1 MRARR
6 VRDVHRPRGRRA
18 RALVPGAPRRSPGCP
33 DHDSRRH
40 GRGRASPSAPAGV
53 RGARRRPVR
62 LLHAGHP
69 PHRSGASRGPAESH
83 APGDQGGARGQPLPL
98 HRVHEDPRRRRARR
112 LADRGST
119 MSDDPRRS
127 SEGKHEFAVIGRP
140 LPKIDAWAKVIGET
154 KYADDLFLPR
164 MAYGRLLRSPH
175 GHALIKRIDTSQDEE
190 ALCTEKVR
198 MVGDA
203 VAAVAAV
210 DEETAERA
218 CRLIDVEYEPLRALM
233 SIEESLAH
241 PEVRIHE
248 YGDGPNVHKNVA
260 LQFGDVEAAFARA
273 DLVRED
279 VFFYE
284 GNTHLPMEQHAAV
297 AQWGADGKLTL
308 WSSTQTPHYVHR
320 LLARILD
327 VPAAHIRVIATAVGG
342 GFGGKLDP
350 FAHEIAACKLSQLIG
365 RPVKIAC
372 TREEVFYIHRGRHP
386 VLMWI
391 KTGFTREGDITG
403 CHLRTWL
410 DGGAYGSYGVAS
422 TFYTGVINPVT
433 YKMPVYKF
441 EGARVFTNK
450 PPCGPKRGHGTPQPR
465 FALECQLDKAAEQ
478 LGLDPAE
485 MRKRILAEPF
495 TKTANHLTVTTI
507 GLGEC
512 IDRVVE
518 ASGWRT
524 KWRGFRSEGAPTEPP
539 PEPGCAGGARARTRR
554 GIGIACSAYLTG
566 AGTAVYWNSMP
577 HSGVI
582 LRADRSGGVAVLC
595 GATDIGQGSDS
606 ILAYLPAEIL
616 GIDPKDVHVHPAD
629 TSLTPVD
636 LGSYSSRVTLMCGMA
651 AIQASQRLREVIAQA
666 VARKLEVEPGALA
679 FRERKVGVAADW
691 ERAVPF
697 AQAVELA
704 EAMHGVLAFAG
715 SYAPPKRAGKYKGG
729 GVGPSPCYSYSACVV
744 ELSVDEETGE
754 IELHD
759 VWIGHDLGRALNP
772 LLAEGQIEGSVYMG
786 IGEALMEGQI
796 FRKGVHKNPSLL
808 EYKSPT
814 TLETPEIH
822 TFLVE
827 TDDPEGPFGA
837 KEAGQ
842 GPLLPVIPA
851 IANAVYHA
859 VGVRCDEVPITPEMI
874 LKGLELR
881 RQGRPAR
888 VGPARIPLFTFKA
901 PVVVESAFGQP
912 ADAIAVRPFQP

>member
-1 MRARR
+1 
-6 VRDVHRPRGRRA
+6 
-18 RALVPGAPRRSPGCP
+18 
-33 DHDSRRH
+33 
-40 GRGRASPSAPAGV
+40 
-53 RGARRRPVR
+53 
-62 LLHAGHP
+62 
-69 PHRSGASRGPAESH
+69 
-83 APGDQGGARGQPLPL
+83 
-98 HRVHEDPRRRRARR
+98 
-112 LADRGST
+112 
-119 MSDDPRRS
+119 
-127 SEGKHEFAVIGRP
+127 VIKDNFTVVGRP
-140 LPKIDAWAKVIGET
+140 LPKIDAWAKVTGET
-154 KYADDLFLPR
+154 RYADDLVLPR
-164 MAYGRLLRSPH
+164 LAHGKLLRSPH
-175 GHALIKRIDTSQDEE
+175 AHARVVAIDTARARALPGVYAVITGHDLPRVKFGILPVSQDEE

-210 DEETAERA
+210 DEETAEAA
-218 CRLIDVEYEPLRALM
+218 CRLIDVAYEPLPALM
-233 SIEESLAH
+233 SIHESLAH

-260 LQFGDVEAAFARA
+260 LQFGDVDRAFAGSH
-273 DLVRED
+273 LVRED

-297 AQWGADGKLTL
+297 AHWGADGKLTL

-327 VPAAHIRVIATAVGG
+327 VPGAHIRVIAAPVGG

-350 FAHEIAACKLSQLIG
+350 FAHEIAACRLSQLTG
-365 RPVKIAC
+365 RPVKITC

-386 VLMWI
+386 VLMWL
-391 KTGFTREGDITG
+391 KTGFTKDGDITG
-403 CHLRTWL
+403 SHIRTWL

-478 LGLDPAE
+478 LGLDPADL
-485 MRKRILAEPF
+485 RKRILAEPF

-518 ASGWRT
+518 ASGWRD
-524 KWRGFRSEGAPTEPP
+524 K
-539 PEPGCAGGARARTRR
+539 RARYAEAAKPEAARPLWQPRRRR
-554 GIGIACSAYLTG
+554 GVGIAGSAYMTG
-566 AGTAVYWNSMP
+566 AGTAIYWNNMP
-577 HSGVI
+577 HSGVVI
-582 LRADRSGGVAVLC
+582 RADRSGAVSVLC
-595 GATDIGQGSDS
+595 GATDVGQGSDS
-606 ILAYLPAEIL
+606 ILAYLPAEVL
-616 GIDPKDVHVHPAD
+616 GIEPKDVHVHAAD

-651 AIQASQRLREVIAQA
+651 AIQAAGRLREVIARA
-666 VARKLEVEPGALA
+666 VARRLETAPERIA
-679 FRERKVGVAADW
+679 FRERRVGVPEDW
-691 ERAVPF
+691 DRAVEF

-704 EAMHGVLAFAG
+704 EAMHGVLAFTG

-744 ELSVDEETGE
+744 ELTVDEDTGW
-754 IELHD
+754 IELEDIWIAHD
-759 VWIGHDLGRALNP
+759 VGRALNP
-772 LLAEGQIEGSVYMG
+772 LLVEGQVEGSVYMG
-786 IGEALMEGQI
+786 IGEALMEGQV
-796 FRKGVHKNPSLL
+796 FRKGLHKQPSMLD
-808 EYKSPT
+808 YKSPT

-851 IANAVYHA
+851 IANAIYHA
-859 VGVRCDEVPITPEMI
+859 IGVRFDEVPITPDMV
-874 LKGLELR
+874 LRGLELR
-881 RQGRPAR
+881 RQGK
-888 VGPARIPLFTFKA
+888 PARIGPDKLPLFKFKE
-901 PVVVESAFGQP
+901 PIVVESAFGQP
-912 ADAIAVRPFQP
+912 ADPVTVRPFTDPVIAGEERSRQPSRPGHPRPDPSKGHPLP

>member
-1 MRARR
+1 MKERFT
-6 VRDVHRPRGRRA
+6 VV
-18 RALVPGAPRRSPGCP
+18 
-33 DHDSRRH
+33 
-40 GRGRASPSAPAGV
+40 
-53 RGARRRPVR
+53 
-62 LLHAGHP
+62 
-69 PHRSGASRGPAESH
+69 
-83 APGDQGGARGQPLPL
+83 GQ
-98 HRVHEDPRRRRARR
+98 
-112 LADRGST
+112 
-119 MSDDPRRS
+119 
-127 SEGKHEFAVIGRP
+127 P
-140 LPKIDAWAKVIGET
+140 LPKIDAWAKVTGET
-154 KYADDLFLPR
+154 RYADDLVLPR
-164 MAYGRLLRSPH
+164 MAHGKLLRSS
-175 GHALIKRIDTSQDEE
+175 HAHARVRAIDTTRATALPGVYAVITGHDLPRVKFGILPVSQDEE

-210 DEETAERA
+210 DEETAEAA
-218 CRLIDVEYEPLRALM
+218 CRLIEVDYEPLPALM
-233 SIEESLAH
+233 SIQESLAH

-260 LQFGDVEAAFARA
+260 LQFGDVEAAFAA
-273 DLVRED
+273 SHLVRED
-279 VFFYE
+279 AFYFE

-297 AQWGADGKLTL
+297 AHFGADGKLTL

-320 LLARILD
+320 LLTRILD
-327 VPAAHIRVIATAVGG
+327 LPGAHIRVIAAPVGG

-350 FAHEIAACKLSQLIG
+350 FAHEIAACRLSQLTG

-391 KTGFTREGDITG
+391 RTGFTKDGDITG

-478 LGLDPAE
+478 LGLDPADL
-485 MRKRILAEPF
+485 RKRILHEPF

-512 IDRVVE
+512 IDKVVE
-518 ASGWRT
+518 ASGWRD
-524 KWRGFRSEGAPTEPP
+524 K
-539 PEPGCAGGARARTRR
+539 RARYAAAVASPKPLWQPRR
-554 GIGIACSAYLTG
+554 RKGIGIAGSSYMTG
-566 AGTAVYWNSMP
+566 AGTAIYWNSMP
-577 HSGVI
+577 HSGVVV
-582 LRADRSGGVAVLC
+582 RADRSGGVSILC

-606 ILAYLPAEIL
+606 ILAYLPAEVL
-616 GIDPKDVHVHPAD
+616 GIEPKDVHVHPAD

-636 LGSYSSRVTLMCGMA
+636 LGSYSSRVTLMCGVA
-651 AIQASQRLREVIAQA
+651 AIQASTRLRTAIARA
-666 VARKLEVEPGALA
+666 VGAKLEVAPERLV
-679 FRERKVGVAADW
+679 FRERKVGVPDDW
-691 ERAVPF
+691 EAAVSF
-697 AQAVELA
+697 AQAVELG
-704 EAMHGVLAFAG
+704 EAMHGVLAFPG

-744 ELSVDEETGE
+744 ELTVDEDTGW
-754 IELHD
+754 IELDD
-759 VWIGHDLGRALNP
+759 VWIAHDIGRALNP
-772 LLAEGQIEGSVYMG
+772 LLVEGQVEGSIYMG
-786 IGEALMEGQI
+786 IGEALMEAQV
-796 FRKGVHKNPSLL
+796 FRKGLHKHPSML

-851 IANAVYHA
+851 IANAIYHA
-859 VGVRCDEVPITPEMI
+859 VGVRMDQVPITPDMV
-874 LKGLELR
+874 LRGLELR
-881 RQGRPAR
+881 RQGK
-888 VGPARIPLFTFKA
+888 PARIGPDKLPLFTFKE
-901 PVVVESAFGQP
+901 PLVVESAFGQP
-912 ADAIAVRPFQP
+912 ADAITVRPFADSSIDPEDSSIDPGDGRSRQPSKAAHPRA

>member
-1 MRARR
+1 MTKNR
-6 VRDVHRPRGRRA
+6 
-18 RALVPGAPRRSPGCP
+18 
-33 DHDSRRH
+33 
-40 GRGRASPSAPAGV
+40 
-53 RGARRRPVR
+53 
-62 LLHAGHP
+62 
-69 PHRSGASRGPAESH
+69 
-83 APGDQGGARGQPLPL
+83 
-98 HRVHEDPRRRRARR
+98 
-112 LADRGST
+112 
-119 MSDDPRRS
+119 
-127 SEGKHEFAVIGRP
+127 FAVIGQP
-140 LPKIDAWAKVIGET
+140 LPKIDAWAKVTGET
-154 KYADDLFLPR
+154 RFADDLALPR
-164 MAYGRLLRSPH
+164 LAHGRLLRSS
-175 GHALIKRIDTSQDEE
+175 HAHARIRAIDTTRARALPGVYAVITGADLPRVKFGILPVSQDEE

-218 CRLIDVEYEPLRALM
+218 CRLIEVDYEPLPALM
-233 SIEESLAH
+233 SIQDSLAH

-260 LQFGDVEAAFARA
+260 LQFGDVEAAFAQA
-273 DLVRED
+273 HLVRED
-279 VFFYE
+279 VFFFE

-297 AQWGADGKLTL
+297 AHWAADGKLTL

-327 VPAAHIRVIATAVGG
+327 TPAAHIRVVAAPVGG

-350 FAHEIAACKLSQLIG
+350 FAHEIAACKLSQLTG
-365 RPVKIAC
+365 RPVKITC
-372 TREEVFYIHRGRHP
+372 NREEVFYIHRGRHP

-410 DGGAYGSYGVAS
+410 DGGSYGSYGVAS

-478 LGLDPAE
+478 LGLDPAD
-485 MRKRILAEPF
+485 MRRRILAEPF

-512 IDRVVE
+512 IDKVVE
-518 ASGWRT
+518 ASGWRD
-524 KWRGFRSEGAPTEPP
+524 KRPRYQAAAAEAPSKPIWQ
-539 PEPGCAGGARARTRR
+539 TRKR
-554 GIGIACSAYLTG
+554 KGIGIACSAYMTG
-566 AGTAVYWNSMP
+566 AGTAIYWNSMP
-577 HSGVI
+577 HSGVVV
-582 LRADRSGGVAVLC
+582 RADRSGGVTILC

-606 ILAYLPAEIL
+606 ILAYLVAEVL
-616 GIDPKDVHVHPAD
+616 GIEPKDVHVHPAD

-636 LGSYSSRVTLMCGMA
+636 LGSYSSRVTLMCGQA
-651 AIQASQRLREVIAQA
+651 AIQASERLKAVVFKA
-666 VARKLEVEPGALA
+666 VAAKLGVELAALVA
-679 FRERKVGVAADW
+679 REQKIGVPDDW
-691 ERAVPF
+691 DKALTF
-697 AQAVELA
+697 AQAIELG
-704 EAMHGVLAFAG
+704 EAMHGVLAFPG

-744 ELSVDEETGE
+744 ELTVDEDTAA
-754 IELHD
+754 IELDD
-759 VWIGHDLGRALNP
+759 VWIAHDIGRALNP
-772 LLAEGQIEGSVYMG
+772 LLVEGQVEGSIYMG
-786 IGEALMEGQI
+786 IGEALMEEQV
-796 FRKGVHKNPSLL
+796 FRKNLHKTPSMLD
-808 EYKSPT
+808 YKSPT

-851 IANAVYHA
+851 IANAIYQA
-859 VGVRCDEVPITPEMI
+859 TGVRLDEVPITPDKI
-874 LKGLELR
+874 LKGLDLKR
-881 RQGRPAR
+881 RGKTPRI
-888 VGPARIPLFTFKA
+888 GPDKLPLFTFKA
-901 PVVVESAFGQP
+901 PLVVESAFGQP
-912 ADAIAVRPFQP
+912 ADAIAVRPFADPQP

>member
-1 MRARR
+1 MTKNRFT
-6 VRDVHRPRGRRA
+6 VV
-18 RALVPGAPRRSPGCP
+18 
-33 DHDSRRH
+33 
-40 GRGRASPSAPAGV
+40 
-53 RGARRRPVR
+53 
-62 LLHAGHP
+62 
-69 PHRSGASRGPAESH
+69 
-83 APGDQGGARGQPLPL
+83 GQ
-98 HRVHEDPRRRRARR
+98 
-112 LADRGST
+112 
-119 MSDDPRRS
+119 
-127 SEGKHEFAVIGRP
+127 P
-140 LPKIDAWAKVIGET
+140 LPKIDAWAKVTGET
-154 KYADDLFLPR
+154 RYADDLVLPR
-164 MAYGRLLRSPH
+164 LAHGRLLRSA
-175 GHALIKRIDTSQDEE
+175 HAHARIVSIDTRRAREVPGVYAVITGADLPRVKFGILPVSQDEE

-218 CRLIDVEYEPLRALM
+218 CRLIEVEYEPLPALM
-233 SIEESLAH
+233 SIQESLAH

-260 LQFGDVEAAFARA
+260 LQFGDVEASFAA
-273 DLVRED
+273 AHLVRED
-279 VFFYE
+279 VFYFE

-297 AQWGADGKLTL
+297 AHWAADGKLTL

-320 LLARILD
+320 LLAKILA
-327 VPAAHIRVIATAVGG
+327 VPAAHIRVVAAPVGG

-350 FAHEIAACKLSQLIG
+350 FAHEIAACKLSQLTG
-365 RPVKIAC
+365 RPVKITC
-372 TREEVFYIHRGRHP
+372 SREEVFYIHRGRHP

-391 KTGFTREGDITG
+391 KTGFTRQGDITG

-478 LGLDPAE
+478 LGLDPAD
-485 MRKRILAEPF
+485 MRRRILAEPF

-512 IDRVVE
+512 IDKVVE
-518 ASGWRT
+518 ASGWRD
-524 KWRGFRSEGAPTEPP
+524 KRPRYQAAAAPPKP
-539 PEPGCAGGARARTRR
+539 LWQSRKRK
-554 GIGIACSAYLTG
+554 GIGIACSAYMTG
-566 AGTAVYWNSMP
+566 AGTAIYWNNMP
-577 HSGVI
+577 HSGVVV
-582 LRADRSGGVAVLC
+582 RADRSGGVSVLC

-606 ILAYLPAEIL
+606 ILAYLVAEVL
-616 GIDPKDVHVHPAD
+616 GIEPKDVHVHPAD

-636 LGSYSSRVTLMCGMA
+636 LGSYSSRVTLMCGQA
-651 AIQASQRLREVIAQA
+651 AIQASERLKAVVFKA
-666 VARKLEVEPGALA
+666 VAAKLGVEPSTLVA
-679 FRERKVGVAADW
+679 RDQKVGVPDDW
-691 ERAVPF
+691 DKALPF
-697 AQAVELA
+697 AQAVELG
-704 EAMHGVLAFAG
+704 EALHGVLAFAG

-744 ELSVDEETGE
+744 ELTVDEDTGAIDLE
-754 IELHD
+754 D
-759 VWIGHDLGRALNP
+759 VWIAHDIGRALNP
-772 LLAEGQIEGSVYMG
+772 LLVEGQVEGSIYMG
-786 IGEALMEGQI
+786 IGEALMEEQV
-796 FRKGVHKNPSLL
+796 FRKGLHKTPSMLD
-808 EYKSPT
+808 YKSPT

-851 IANAVYHA
+851 IANAIYQA
-859 VGVRCDEVPITPEMI
+859 TGVRIDEIPMTPDKI
-874 LKGLELR
+874 LKGLELK
-881 RQGRPAR
+881 RQGKI
-888 VGPARIPLFTFKA
+888 ARIGPDKLPLFRFKD
-901 PVVVESAFGQP
+901 PLIVESAFGLP
-912 ADAIAVRPFQP
+912 AEAIAVRPFADEKSQ